1 MFETFKKIL
10 MNTGDDNK
18 FIEHDNGGKRKLEI
32 ATCTLFIEVA
42 KADSNFAPE
51 EKDKII
57 SYMKSEFGLDEEHV
71 EGLIELAERNIKE
84 NDSIYEYT
92 IIINQN
98 FSNDEKYELLKK
110 LWRLILADNKLDIY
124 EEHVIK
130 KIGGL
135 INMDHRDIIASKLE
149 VKSELG
155 ISS

>member
-10 MNTGDDNK
+10 MTTGEADK
-18 FIEHDNGGKRKLEI
+18 FVEHESGEKRKLEI

-51 EKDKII
+51 ERDKII
-57 SYMKSEFGLDEEHV
+57 SYMKSEFGLDDEHV
-71 EGLIELAERNIKE
+71 EGLIDLAERNIEE

-110 LWRLILADNKLDIY
+110 LWRLILSDNKLDMY
-124 EEHVIK
+124 EEHIIK

-149 VKSELG
+149 VKEELG
-155 ISS
+155 I

>member
-10 MNTGDDNK
+10 MNAEAGSKIVSDN
-18 FIEHDNGGKRKLEI
+18 NGGIRKLEI

-42 KADSNFAPE
+42 KADSNFEQE
-51 EKDKII
+51 EKNKII
-57 SYMKSEFGLDEEHV
+57 SYMKSEFGLDDEHV
-71 EGLIELAERNIKE
+71 EGLIELAERNIQE

-110 LWRLILADNKLDIY
+110 LWRIILSDNKLDIY
-124 EEHVIK
+124 EEHIIK

-149 VKSELG
+149 VKEELG
-155 ISS
+155 I